1 MTTDITAPAK
11 IPATTPATT
20 YVELQVTSHFSFL
33 RGASAPE
40 ELFAA
45 AALLGHRALGL
56 CDRGSVAGMVRGLL
70 GQEATGVRLIAGSRV
85 DLRDGGSLLLYPKD
99 RAAWSRLTRLLTLG
113 KSRGGKGNCWLDW
126 ADLAAWGAAASGG
139 DVAGTGDAAS
149 GGDAAPG
156 GDGAGA
162 SKRAPAS
169 EARAGKGLVAILLAD
184 EAGEQTEQALE
195 ALRDLFGADAYLALS
210 FRRRPGDAARLRA
223 LDALGQRIGVR
234 RVACGDILYHVPER
248 RPLQDVLTAIR
259 EKTTVDALG
268 FKRERFMDR
277 ALKSPAE
284 MERRFALFPDAIQA
298 TADIAA
304 ACRFDL
310 GEIRY
315 QYPYEEVMAG
325 RTAQEALAALTEEGA
340 ARMFPDGVPPAYRR
354 QIDHELRLIGE
365 LNYAP
370 YFLTVNSIVA
380 ESRRRGILCQGR
392 GSAANSCVC
401 FLLGV
406 TSIDPIKHELLFE
419 RFVSGERKEPPD
431 IDVDFEHERREEI
444 IQWIYETYGRHRS
457 ALTAVVTRYRTRGAV
472 AEVGKALG
480 LPRDLTKM
488 LTGLVWGWS
497 VDGIPDER
505 IAELNLNA
513 ADHRLRLTL
522 DLAQQLIGTP
532 RHLSQHPGGFVLTQ
546 ERLDDL
552 VPIEPARMEDR
563 QIIEWDKDDIDVLK
577 FMKVDVLGLGMLGC
591 MNRAFNLLREHKG
604 VDVGMADLQ
613 DDDPDVY
620 GMIQKADTLG
630 VFQIESRAQMSMLPR
645 IKPKCFY
652 DLVIEVAIV
661 RPGPIQGDMVHP
673 YLRRREGK
681 EKPEYPKPELRA
693 VLEKTLGVP
702 LFQEQAM
709 KVAIVGAGF
718 TPAEADQ
725 LRRAMA
731 TFKLTGGVSHF
742 YDKLVGGMTQR
753 GYPKDFAERTF
764 KQIEGFGSY
773 GFPESHAAS
782 FAKIA
787 YASCWMKHHHPDVFC
802 AALLNAQPMGFYA
815 PAQIVRD
822 ARNHGVEVRPVSINE
837 SHWDCTLEES
847 GAGGVAGR
855 LRAVRLGLRQVRSLA
870 NVHGAA
876 IVGARGDL
884 PYDCV
889 EDVWRRASV
898 PRAAIERIAEADGF
912 ACLAEDRRQGLW
924 KVKGLGEAPLPLFA
938 AADAREA
945 SFSPEG
951 REPATALRPMTEGRE
966 VVEDYRTLQLSLRA
980 HPLSFLREALD
991 KMGIVRCADLGGIRD
1006 GRNIEVAGVILV
1018 RQRPGS
1024 AKGVLFVTIE
1034 DETGIANGILWPDR
1048 FDIYRRQ
1055 VMSASMIAMRGRMQK
1070 EGEVIHIICD
1080 RIVDH
1085 DAMLRQVGRTGFAVA
1100 PGRGDGARSG
1110 GGPDSRDAAW
1120 RPEPRTLAPPPM
1132 GQAAEEPAPLRQP
1145 SRNFR

>member
-1 MTTDITAPAK
+1 MTT
-11 IPATTPATT
+11 PATTPPAT

-45 AALLGHRALGL
+45 AALLGHKALGL
-56 CDRGSVAGMVRGLL
+56 CDRGSVAGMVRGLS
-70 GQEATGVRLIAGSRV
+70 GQEATGVRLIPGSRV
-85 DLRDGGSLLLYPKD
+85 DLRDGRALLLYPKD
-99 RAAWSRLTRLLTLG
+99 RAAWSRLTRLLSLG
-113 KSRGGKGNCWLDW
+113 KARGGKGNCWLDW
-126 ADLAAWGAAASGG
+126 PDVAAWA
-139 DVAGTGDAAS
+139 
-149 GGDAAPG
+149 
-156 GDGAGA
+156 
-162 SKRAPAS
+162 
-169 EARAGKGLVAILLAD
+169 EGLVAILLPDAAD
-184 EAGEQTEQALE
+184 ERTRLDLHD
-195 ALRDLFGADAYLALS
+195 LRETFGADGFLALS
-210 FRRRPGDAARLRA
+210 LRRRPGDFARLRA
-223 LDALGQRIGVR
+223 LDGLARGMGMRS
-234 RVACGDILYHVPER
+234 VACGDILYHAPER

-259 EKTTVDALG
+259 EKTSVDALG
-268 FKRERFMDR
+268 FRRERFMDR

-284 MERRFALFPDAIQA
+284 MERRFALFPNAIAA
-298 TADIAA
+298 TADIASR
-304 ACRFDL
+304 CGFDL

-340 ARMFPDGVPPAYRR
+340 VRMFPGGVPSAYRK

-365 LNYAP
+365 LGYAP

-401 FLLGV
+401 YLLGV
-406 TSIDPIKHELLFE
+406 TSIDPIRHELLFE

-444 IQWIYETYGRHRS
+444 IQWIYDTYGRHRS

-488 LTGLVWGWS
+488 LTGHVWGWS
-497 VDGIPDER
+497 VDDIPDEQ
-505 IAELNLNA
+505 IASLNLNA
-513 ADHRLRLTL
+513 DDHRLRLTL
-522 DLAQQLIGTP
+522 DLARQLIGTP

-613 DDDPDVY
+613 DDDPAVY
-620 GMIQKADTLG
+620 GMIQSADTLG

-742 YDKLVGGMTQR
+742 YDKLVGGMVER

-822 ARNHGVEVRPVSINE
+822 ARSHGVEVRPVSIND
-837 SHWDCTLEES
+837 SHWDCTLEQS
-847 GAGGVAGR
+847 GGR
-855 LRAVRLGLRQVRSLA
+855 YLAVRLGFRQVRSLA

-876 IVGARGDL
+876 IVGARGNV

-889 EDVWRRASV
+889 EDVWRRAGV

-924 KVKGLGEAPLPLFA
+924 KVRGLGEAPLPLFA

-945 SFSPEG
+945 RVSPEWL
-951 REPATALRPMTEGRE
+951 EPETLLRPMTEGRE
-966 VVEDYRTLQLSLRA
+966 VVEDYHTLQLSLRA
-980 HPLSFLREALD
+980 HPLSFLREELD
-991 KMGIVRCADLGGIRD
+991 AMGIIRCADLAHIRD

-1048 FDIYRRQ
+1048 FDLYRRQ
-1055 VMSASMIAMRGRMQK
+1055 VMTASMIAMRGRLQK

-1080 RIVDH
+1080 RITDH
-1085 DAMLRQVGRTGFAVA
+1085 DAMLRSIAQGDVSIA
-1100 PGRGDGARSG
+1100 PGRGDGAQNG
-1110 GGPDSRDAAW
+1110 GAPDSRDA
-1120 RPEPRTLAPPPM
+1120 
-1132 GQAAEEPAPLRQP
+1132 PLRIR
-1145 SRNFR
+1145 SHDFH

>member
-1 MTTDITAPAK
+1 MA
-11 IPATTPATT
+11 T

-33 RGASAPE
+33 RGASSPE
-40 ELFAA
+40 ELFAEA
-45 AALLGHRALGL
+45 AALGHTALGL
-56 CDRGSVAGMVRGLL
+56 ADRGTLAGMVRGWE
-70 GQEATGVRLIAGSRV
+70 GQKTTGVRMIAGSRL
-85 DLRDGGSLLLYPKD
+85 DLACGRALLVYPKD
-99 RAAWSRLTRLLTLG
+99 RAAWSRLTRLLSRG
-113 KSRGGKGNCWLDW
+113 KARGGKGRCMLEWS
-126 ADLAAWGAAASGG
+126 DLAEHA
-139 DVAGTGDAAS
+139 
-149 GGDAAPG
+149 
-156 GDGAGA
+156 
-162 SKRAPAS
+162 
-169 EARAGKGLVAILLAD
+169 EGLVAILLPDMPDA
-184 EAGEQTEQALE
+184 ETAGHLA
-195 ALRDLFGADAYLALS
+195 ALRSVFADDGYCALS
-210 FRRRPGDAARLRA
+210 LRRRPGDQARLHGLADLARA
-223 LDALGQRIGVR
+223 AGVR
-234 RVACGDILYHVPER
+234 CVATGDVLYHAPEL
-248 RPLQDVLTAIR
+248 RPLQDVMTAIR
-259 EKTTVDALG
+259 EKTTIDALG
-268 FKRERFMDR
+268 FRRERFMDR
-277 ALKSPAE
+277 NLKSPEE
-284 MERRFALFPDAIQA
+284 MERRFAAFPGAIQA
-298 TADIAA
+298 SADIAA
-304 ACRFDL
+304 QCRFDL

-325 RTAQEALAALTEEGA
+325 RSAQQALSALTHDAA
-340 ARMFPDGVPPAYRR
+340 ARMFPAGLPQAYAR
-354 QIDHELRLIGE
+354 QIDHELGLIERLG
-365 LNYAP
+365 YAP
-370 YFLTVNSIVA
+370 YFLTVNAIVA

-401 FLLGV
+401 FMLGI
-406 TSIDPIKHELLFE
+406 TSIDPIRHELLFE

-480 LPRDLTKM
+480 LPRDLTRM

-497 VDGIPDER
+497 MEGITDAQIES
-505 IAELNLNA
+505 LGLNA
-513 ADHRLRLTL
+513 GDHRLRLTL
-522 DLAQQLIGTP
+522 DLSRRLIGTP

-563 QIIEWDKDDIDVLK
+563 QIIEWDKDDIDALK

-591 MNRAFNLLREHKG
+591 MNRAFNLLEAHK
-604 VDVGMADLQ
+604 DVTKTMADLQ
-613 DDDPDVY
+613 DDDPGVY
-620 GMIQKADTLG
+620 AMIQKADTLG

-645 IKPKCFY
+645 IKPREFY

-681 EKPEYPKPELRA
+681 ETPEYPKPELEA
-693 VLEKTLGVP
+693 VLRKTLGVP

-709 KVAIVGAGF
+709 RVAIVGAGF

-742 YDKLVGGMTQR
+742 YDKLVNGMVSR

-822 ARNHGVEVRPVSINE
+822 ARAHGVEVRPVSINH
-837 SHWDCTLEES
+837 SHWDCTLEP
-847 GAGGVAGR
+847 APGR
-855 LRAVRLGLRQVRSLA
+855 YLAVRLGFRQVHGLA

-876 IVGARGDL
+876 IAAARG
-884 PYDCV
+884 PSPFASV
-889 EDVWRRASV
+889 EEVWRRAGV
-898 PRAAIERIAEADGF
+898 PRAAIERLAQAD
-912 ACLAEDRRQGLW
+912 ALSCLAEDRRQGLW

-945 SFSPEG
+945 HFSPEG
-951 REPATALRPMTEGRE
+951 LEPEVALRPISAGRE
-966 VVEDYRTLQLSLRA
+966 VVEDYRSLQLSLRG
-980 HPLSFLREALD
+980 HPLEFLRTELD
-991 KMGIVRCADLGGIRD
+991 AMGIVRCADLSSIRD

-1034 DETGIANGILWPDR
+1034 DETGIANGILWPNK
-1048 FDIYRRQ
+1048 FEIYRRQ
-1055 VMSASMIAMRGRMQK
+1055 IMSASMIAMRGRVQK
-1070 EGEVIHIICD
+1070 EGEIIHVICD
-1080 RIVDH
+1080 RIIDH
-1085 DAMLRQVGRTGFAVA
+1085 DAMLRSIARSRFSVP
-1100 PGRGDGARSG
+1100 PGRGDGATHG
-1110 GGPDSRDAAW
+1110 GGPDPRDPKFPAG
-1120 RPEPRTLAPPPM
+1120 RTLASPPYNTAP
-1132 GQAAEEPAPLRQP
+1132 AADDLVPIR
-1145 SRNFR
+1145 SHDFH

>member
-1 MTTDITAPAK
+1 MPR
-11 IPATTPATT
+11 

-33 RGASAPE
+33 RGASSPE
-40 ELFAA
+40 QLFSA
-45 AALLGHRALGL
+45 AALLGHKALGL
-56 CDRGSVAGMVRGLL
+56 ADCGSVAGVVRGWDA
-70 GQEATGVRLIAGSRV
+70 QKTTGVRMIAGARV
-85 DLRDGGSLLLYPKD
+85 DLADGRALLLYPTN
-99 RAAWSRLTRLLTLG
+99 RPAWSRLTRLLSVG
-113 KSRGGKGNCWLDW
+113 KARGGKGCCLLNW
-126 ADLAAWGAAASGG
+126 S
-139 DVAGTGDAAS
+139 DVAHHA
-149 GGDAAPG
+149 
-156 GDGAGA
+156 
-162 SKRAPAS
+162 
-169 EARAGKGLVAILLAD
+169 EGLVAILVPDMACNATLASLC
-184 EAGEQTEQALE
+184 E
-195 ALRDLFGADAYLALS
+195 LRDVFGPRAYMALS
-210 FRRRPGDAARLRA
+210 LRRRPDDAARLHTLAAMARA
-223 LDALGQRIGVR
+223 AGIRS
-234 RVACGDILYHVPER
+234 VATGDILYHTPAA
-248 RPLQDVLTAIR
+248 RPLQDVMTAIR
-259 EKTTVDALG
+259 ERTTIDGLG
-268 FKRERFMDR
+268 FKRERYMDR
-277 ALKSPAE
+277 NLKSPEE
-284 MERRFALFPDAIQA
+284 MERRFAAFPDAIQA
-298 TADIAA
+298 SADIADQ
-304 ACRFDL
+304 CRFDL
-310 GEIRY
+310 GEIQY
-315 QYPYEEVMAG
+315 QYPYEQVMEG
-325 RTAQEALAALTEEGA
+325 RTAQEALAALTQAAA
-340 ARMFPDGVPPAYRR
+340 ARMFPAGLPPAYAK
-354 QIDHELRLIGE
+354 QIDHELRLIDQLG
-365 LNYAP
+365 YAP

-401 FLLGV
+401 YMLGI
-406 TSIDPIKHELLFE
+406 TSIDPIQHELLFE

-444 IQWIYETYGRHRS
+444 IQWIYETYGRTRS

-497 VDGIPDER
+497 MDGITDEQ
-505 IAELNLNA
+505 IESLNLNA
-513 ADHRLRLTL
+513 EDHRLKLTL
-522 DLAQQLIGTP
+522 ELSRQLIGTP

-546 ERLDDL
+546 DRLDDL

-563 QIIEWDKDDIDVLK
+563 QIIEWDKDDIDALK

-591 MNRAFNLLREHKG
+591 MNRAFNLLDEHKG
-604 VDVGMADLQ
+604 IRVGMADLQ

-620 GMIQKADTLG
+620 AMIQRADTLG

-645 IKPKCFY
+645 IKPNRFY

-742 YDKLVGGMTQR
+742 YDKLVNGMIAR

-822 ARNHGVEVRPVSINE
+822 ARNHGVEVRPVSINH
-837 SHWDCTLEES
+837 SHWDCTLEP
-847 GAGGVAGR
+847 ARGR
-855 LRAVRLGLRQVRSLA
+855 YKAVRLGFRQVRGLA
-870 NVHGAA
+870 NLHGAA
-876 IVGARGDL
+876 IVGARGPL
-884 PYDCV
+884 PFGSV
-889 EDVWRRASV
+889 EEVWRRAGV
-898 PRAAIERIAEADGF
+898 PRAAIERLAEADAF
-912 ACLAEDRRQGLW
+912 SCIAQDRRHGLW
-924 KVKGLGEAPLPLFA
+924 KVKGLGEAPLPLFV
-938 AADAREA
+938 AADAREDK
-945 SFSPEG
+945 FSAEG
-951 REPATALRPMTEGRE
+951 QEAPVELRPMTEGRE
-966 VVEDYRTLQLSLRA
+966 VVEDYRSLQLSLRN
-980 HPLSFLREALD
+980 HPLSFLRPQLND
-991 KMGIVRCADLGGIRD
+991 MRLVRCADLRSIRD
-1006 GRNIEVAGVILV
+1006 ERNVEVAGVILV

-1034 DETGIANGILWPDR
+1034 DETGVANGILWPDR
-1048 FDIYRRQ
+1048 FEIYRRQ
-1055 VMSASMIAMRGRMQK
+1055 VMSASMIAMRGRLQK
-1070 EGEVIHIICD
+1070 EGEIIHIICD
-1080 RIVDH
+1080 RITDH
-1085 DAMLRQVGRTGFAVA
+1085 DDMLRSIGRMDFTVA
-1100 PGRGDGARSG
+1100 PGRGDGASHG
-1110 GGPDSRDAAW
+1110 GGPDPRNPAF
-1120 RPEPRTLAPPPM
+1120 PHGRTLASPPY
-1132 GQAAEEPAPLRQP
+1132 GTTPAHVDEIMPIR
-1145 SRNFR
+1145 SHDFH